1 MVHMAWFNSDGVE
14 TWEDVLGSPN
24 GTTPYDGEQIRR
36 TAKKL
41 RYFVAEGYLQSPD
54 WEPHTTDVV
63 QNSVYASRWPLRR
76 ENSTLW
82 TLVN

>member
-14 TWEDVLGSPN
+14 TWEKVWGSWN
-24 GTTPYDGEQIRR
+24 GITPYDGEQIRR
-36 TAKKL
+36 VAKKL
-41 RYFVAEGYLQSPD
+41 RYFGAEQYLQSPD
-54 WEPHTTDVV
+54 WEPRTTDVV

-82 TLVN
+82 MLVN

>member
-14 TWEDVLGSPN
+14 TWENVWGSSN

-36 TAKKL
+36 FAKKL
-41 RYFVAEGYLQSPD
+41 HYFEAEQHLRSPD
-54 WEPHTTDVV
+54 WEPHITDVI
-63 QNSVYASRWPLRR
+63 QNHVYASRWPL
-76 ENSTLW
+76 W